1 MVLAAH
7 YNIAY
12 FVRIKI
18 IFYHYRVSVMFSG
31 RGPVSVGT
39 MMLKFLRIFEEY
51 QIVSLVG
58 GK

>member
-1 MVLAAH
+1 
-7 YNIAY
+7 
-12 FVRIKI
+12 
-18 IFYHYRVSVMFSG
+18 MFSG

-58 GK
+58 GKWISEKKEL